1 MLDRVREAIFS
12 TAAPWLEGARV
23 LDLFAGSGSLGFEA
37 LSRGAKEVRF
47 VEMDK
52 RVTKVIEENAATLGV
67 DRGLYQ
73 VRLGNAL
80 DRQHWFPEGTDLV
93 FLDPPFPLVK
103 DRQARARM
111 MSWLGDL
118 LNEGLAPEG
127 LVVLHVPRDLLGEAD
142 LPECDS
148 AERTYGGQSIWYLQ
162 APDGD

>member
-12 TAAPWLEGARV
+12 TATPWLPGSKV

-37 LSRGAKEVRF
+37 LSRGAGEVRF
-47 VEMDK
+47 VESDK
-52 RVTKVIEENAATLGV
+52 RVTGVIEENAQTLQLS
-67 DRGLYQ
+67 RKRFQ

-80 DRQHWFPEGTDLV
+80 DRQHWYPEGTDLA
-93 FLDPPFPLVK
+93 FLDPPFPLVR
-103 DRQARARM
+103 DRQARKRM
-111 MSWLGDL
+111 MDWLSDL
-118 LNEGLAPEG
+118 LNEGLADEG

-142 LPECDS
+142 LPTCEA